1 MQKVIG
7 FIGLGNV
14 GYPLAKNILSSG
26 YELHVTD
33 LESKKVKELISSGAI
48 WCNNAKQVTES
59 SDIIITSLPSVKAV
73 AEVAESE
80 YGILQVQSEDKIWI
94 DMSTSD
100 SNEIIRLSK
109 LANKQGFRMLE
120 APVTGGVPLAH
131 QGEITILVGG
141 DKSTYQETSPI
152 LKSMGKK
159 IIHVGAIGTA
169 SVMKVIT
176 NLLAFNHLW
185 ALGEAMT
192 LGNKSGIENKILLDS
207 ILSSSGSSFVT
218 ETEGPKILDG
228 TYDYGFTMALALKDL
243 DLGSKLGQRLN
254 VPLEMTENVREKFLE
269 AINTYGSEEWSTKV
283 VKLLED
289 QTGTRLQS

>member
-1 MQKVIG
+1 M
-7 FIGLGNV
+7 
-14 GYPLAKNILSSG
+14 
-26 YELHVTD
+26 
-33 LESKKVKELISSGAI
+33 
-48 WCNNAKQVTES
+48 WCNSAKQVAQS
-59 SDIIITSLPSVKAV
+59 SDVIITSLPSVKAV

-80 YGILQVQSEDKIWI
+80 HGILQIRSNTKIWI

-100 SNEIIRLSK
+100 SNEVVRLSK

-131 QGEITILVGG
+131 RGEITILVGG
-141 DKSTYQETSPI
+141 DQETYLEASPI
-152 LKSMGKK
+152 LKSMGNK
-159 IIHVGAIGTA
+159 IIHVGEIGTA

-192 LGNKSGIENKILLDS
+192 LGNKSGINNKILLDS
-207 ILSSSGSSFVT
+207 ILASSGSSFVT

-243 DLGSKLGQRLN
+243 ELGSKLGQQLN
-254 VPLEMTENVREKFLE
+254 VNLEMTENVRQKFLE
-269 AINTYGSEEWSTKV
+269 ATNKYGPEEWSTKV

-289 QTGTRLQS
+289 QTGTTLQS

>member
-1 MQKVIG
+1 M
-7 FIGLGNV
+7 
-14 GYPLAKNILSSG
+14 
-26 YELHVTD
+26 
-33 LESKKVKELISSGAI
+33 
-48 WCNNAKQVTES
+48 WCNSAKQVAQS
-59 SDIIITSLPSVKAV
+59 SDVIITSLPSVKAV

-80 YGILQVQSEDKIWI
+80 HGILQIRSDTKIWI

-100 SNEIIRLSK
+100 SNEIVRLAK
-109 LANKQGFRMLE
+109 LANEQGFRMLE

-131 QGEITILVGG
+131 RGEITILVGG
-141 DKSTYQETSPI
+141 DQETYLETSPI
-152 LKSMGKK
+152 LKAMGNK
-159 IIHVGAIGTA
+159 IIHVGEIGTA

-192 LGNKSGIENKILLDS
+192 LGNKSGINNKTLLDS
-207 ILSSSGSSFVT
+207 ILASSGSSFVT

-243 DLGSKLGQRLN
+243 ELGSKLGQQLN
-254 VPLEMTENVREKFLE
+254 VNLEMTENVRQKFLE
-269 AINTYGSEEWSTKV
+269 ATNKYGPEEWSTKV

-289 QTGTRLQS
+289 EMGTTLQS

>member
-1 MQKVIG
+1 MRKVIG

-14 GYPLAKNILSSG
+14 GFPLAKSILRSG
-26 YELHVTD
+26 YELHITD
-33 LESKKVKELISSGAI
+33 LEYEKGKDLIVSGAV
-48 WCNNAKQVTES
+48 WCNSAKQVAQS
-59 SDIIITSLPSVKAV
+59 SDVIITSLPSVKAV

-80 YGILQVQSEDKIWI
+80 HGILQIRSDTKIWI

-100 SNEIIRLSK
+100 SNEIVRLAK
-109 LANKQGFRMLE
+109 LANEQGFRMLE

-131 QGEITILVGG
+131 RGEITILVGG
-141 DKSTYQETSPI
+141 DQETYLETSPI
-152 LKSMGKK
+152 LKSMGNK
-159 IIHVGAIGTA
+159 IIHVGEIGTA

-192 LGNKSGIENKILLDS
+192 LGNKSGINNKTLLDS
-207 ILSSSGSSFVT
+207 ILASSGSSFVT

-243 DLGSKLGQRLN
+243 ELGSKLGQQLN
-254 VPLEMTENVREKFLE
+254 VNLEMTENVRQKFLE
-269 AINTYGSEEWSTKV
+269 ATNKYGPEEWSTKV

-289 QTGTRLQS
+289 EMGTTLQS